1 MGMTSKQK
9 SKETLRKLATKRS
22 VFDLDAL
29 FDALGTRSRM
39 TVFRRLRQV
48 GYLSSFTHGG
58 RFYTLEEIPQF
69 DELGL
74 WFHRDIGFS
83 QAGTLKETVVLQ
95 VEKTSEG
102 RTHEELQHLLRV
114 RAHNTLL
121 ELLRQGRIGRER
133 LQDVYLYV
141 SADSKR
147 AAEQVAARK
156 KLRASLAEMLRVA
169 TDEEVVEV
177 LVEALRA
184 APEIPTP
191 DTVAVR
197 LVARGVRLEP
207 HHVEQVY
214 EEHGLVPEKK
224 RCGRVRGPR
233 DAEKTP

>member
-1 MGMTSKQK
+1 MTSKQE
-9 SKETLRKLATKRS
+9 SKETLRKLVKKRS

-58 RFYTLEEIPQF
+58 RFYTLEDIPQF

-95 VEKTSEG
+95 VEKTPEG

-121 ELLRQGRIGRER
+121 ELLRRGRIGRER
-133 LQDVYLYV
+133 LQGVYLYV
-141 SADSKR
+141 SADSRR

-177 LVEALRA
+177 LVEALKE
-184 APEIPTP
+184 APEIPAP
-191 DTVAVR
+191 ERVARR
-197 LVARGVRLEP
+197 LVARGIRLEP
-207 HHVEQVY
+207 HHVAQVY
-214 EEHGLVPEKK
+214 PILTMAFTCIQAFPWVMQGL
-224 RCGRVRGPR
+224 
-233 DAEKTP
+233 

>member
-1 MGMTSKQK
+1 MTSKQE
-9 SKETLRKLATKRS
+9 SKETLRKLVKKRS

-58 RFYTLEEIPQF
+58 RFYTLEDIPQF

-95 VEKTSEG
+95 VEKTPEG

-121 ELLRQGRIGRER
+121 ELLRRGRIGRER
-133 LQDVYLYV
+133 LQGVYLYV
-141 SADSKR
+141 SADSRR

-177 LVEALRA
+177 LVEALKEE
-184 APEIPTP
+184 PEIPTP
-191 DTVAVR
+191 ERVARR
-197 LVARGVRLEP
+197 LVARGIRLEP
-207 HHVEQVY
+207 HHVAQVY
-214 EEHGLVPEKK
+214 EEHGLVSGKK
-224 RCGRVRGPR
+224 TARHSSRPYRR
-233 DAEKTP
+233 

>member
-9 SKETLRKLATKRS
+9 SKETLRKLAKKSS

-102 RTHEELQHLLRV
+102 RTHEELQHLLHV

-147 AAEQVAARK
+147 AAEQVAGRK

-191 DTVAVR
+191 DTVAGR

-214 EEHGLVPEKK
+214 EEHGLVPGKK
-224 RCGRVRGPR
+224 TVRQGSR
-233 DAEKTP
+233 SSRR

>member
-1 MGMTSKQK
+1 MTSKQE
-9 SKETLRKLATKRS
+9 SKETLRKLVKKRS

-58 RFYTLEEIPQF
+58 RFYTLEDIPQF

-95 VEKTSEG
+95 VEKTPEG

-121 ELLRQGRIGRER
+121 ELLRRGRIGRER
-133 LQDVYLYV
+133 LQGVYLYV
-141 SADSKR
+141 SADSRR

-156 KLRASLAEMLRVA
+156 KLRASLAEILRVA

-177 LVEALRA
+177 LVEALKEG
-184 APEIPTP
+184 PEIPAP
-191 DTVAVR
+191 ERVARR
-197 LVARGVRLEP
+197 LVARGIRLEP
-207 HHVEQVY
+207 HHVGQVY
-214 EEHGLVPEKK
+214 EEHGLVPGKK
-224 RCGRVRGPR
+224 TARLGSRPSRR
-233 DAEKTP
+233 